1 MLGVLMLCGGQMVHE
16 WELMLL
22 HFGALT
28 FAVPAHEGNFLA
40 MGWQAGVQE
49 PLDQHE

>member
-16 WELMLL
+16 WEHMLL

-28 FAVPAHEGNFLA
+28 FAVPAHEGNFLV
-40 MGWQAGVQE
+40 MGWQVEVQE
-49 PLDQHE
+49 SLHQHK